1 MSFGIPLSY
10 PELQNNLAIPS
21 MMVGDDLKIFKGA
34 RSSVRSIPTSSG
46 VVGPSAQQQFSIPVG
61 GLEYI
66 KPNSVSLNTKV
77 TITGKLASGQ
87 TVGSLLFSGYSTDLA
102 GHCGGASSLINRVN
116 VLMGATSQ
124 SYNNYNHMRNSVLP
138 HVIGSEY
145 ITKDLR
151 EQEFAGVQIDT
162 SNSLTAGSA
171 FSFVL
176 NVSIPLFLPCFN
188 SSQAFPALL
197 MKSPITVD
205 ILTESV
211 ANAFRSVNNENLTYT
226 LTDSVLVYEAISVSP
241 EFKQAL
247 LQSKSGQM
255 YTIKLNNCMSIGPT
269 ASQATMNYQIGAGLS
284 SLRAVCWT
292 EFYEN
297 RYTFNGLKNYR
308 VFVDNLQISINNPNN
323 SAIAYTELN
332 RALSKLND
340 YNVTS
345 ALLNVNDA
353 AAGNKTA
360 KRSDYTTHK
369 FLGAASCDVFSDYGY
384 ASTGINSSTVTL
396 FLEHANASTVADWQV
411 ADGHQNTATLYV
423 FLLHDS
429 TLSVDISSGEVM
441 IRN

>member
-1 MSFGIPLSY
+1 
-10 PELQNNLAIPS
+10 
-21 MMVGDDLKIFKGA
+21 
-34 RSSVRSIPTSSG
+34 
-46 VVGPSAQQQFSIPVG
+46 
-61 GLEYI
+61 
-66 KPNSVSLNTKV
+66 
-77 TITGKLASGQ
+77 
-87 TVGSLLFSGYSTDLA
+87 
-102 GHCGGASSLINRVN
+102 
-116 VLMGATSQ
+116 
-124 SYNNYNHMRNSVLP
+124 MRNSVLP
-138 HVIGSEY
+138 HVIGTEY

-162 SNSLTAGSA
+162 SNASAGA
-171 FSFVL
+171 TFSSVL

-188 SSQAFPALL
+188 SAQAFPALI
-197 MKSPITVD
+197 MKTPITVD

-211 ANAFRSVNNENLTYT
+211 ANAFRSVGNENVTYT

-247 LQSKSGQM
+247 LQSKAGQM
-255 YTIKLNNCMSIGPT
+255 YNIKLNNCMSIGPT

-292 EFYEN
+292 EFYQN

-345 ALLNVNDA
+345 ALVNINDGN
-353 AAGNKTA
+353 AGNKTA
-360 KRSDYTTHK
+360 RRSDYTTHK

-396 FLEHANASTVADWQV
+396 FLEHEGTASTVADWQV
-411 ADGHQNTATLYV
+411 TDKHETTATLYV

-429 TLSVDISSGEVM
+429 TLSVDVSSGEVM